1 MKTEDILGCAIGT
14 KNHGSFHTRDRR
26 GFKNTNITSDIHGAQ
41 PGTLKKSPDTKRQT
55 HPLDPN
61 YQMPGRMELTNIND
75 CFGKRNAVQ
84 QAILDRHN
92 ARSDKPVGS
101 TFQAS
106 AQQSLGIKEVS
117 SLHNSA

>member
-1 MKTEDILGCAIGT
+1 M
-14 KNHGSFHTRDRR
+14 
-26 GFKNTNITSDIHGAQ
+26 
-41 PGTLKKSPDTKRQT
+41 TLKKSPETKRQT
-55 HPLDPN
+55 HPLDPS

-84 QAILDRHN
+84 QSILDRHA
-92 ARSDKPVGS
+92 ARNDKPVGS

-117 SLHNSA
+117 SLHSASR